1 MNLADYKNLVD
12 GLGILEIEE
21 EENKTV
27 NYIVRKISSDSKFSK
42 KSFFDLKNLT
52 KIKF

>member
-12 GLGILEIEE
+12 GLISILEIDE

-27 NYIVRKISSDSKFSK
+27 NYIVSQINSNPS
-42 KSFFDLKNLT
+42 N
-52 KIKF
+52 